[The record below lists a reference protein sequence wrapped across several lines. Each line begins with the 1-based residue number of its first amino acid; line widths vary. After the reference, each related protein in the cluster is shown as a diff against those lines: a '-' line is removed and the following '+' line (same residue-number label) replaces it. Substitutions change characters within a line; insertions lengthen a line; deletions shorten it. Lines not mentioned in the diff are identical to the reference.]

1 MAKAMQD
8 VIIHATKVALQKSLF
23 ILVTCNEL
31 TTINNHSWLY
41 VHAYVTNDWK
51 WFPIL
56 LSL

>member
-51 WFPIL
+51 
-56 LSL
+56 

>member
-23 ILVTCNEL
+23 ILVTCNQL

-41 VHAYVTNDWK
+41 VHVYVTNDSK
-51 WFPIL
+51 
-56 LSL
+56 